1 MIERPTEAERC
12 PKCRKKY
19 EEWWLGASS
28 QLICACA
35 NRARLGP
42 GMQVQKNTE
51 QMICVLKNHSNI
63 LRFNESAHAAGMC
76 VNIVVVIARFR
87 FLVPEVVWPSKGAQ
101 MDVGKGLADEGVVGG
116 KIGGDRQVQCP
127 VRIVMSVVVTE
138 MLHVLHQNR
147 LDGMFYELWT
157 SRTQSFHEPSI
168 L

>member
-1 MIERPTEAERC
+1 MPEEVRTMVARRFQPAHLRVCKSCSPGTRSAGAKKHRTNDLRAE
-12 PKCRKKY
+12 
-19 EEWWLGASS
+19 
-28 QLICACA
+28 
-35 NRARLGP
+35 
-42 GMQVQKNTE
+42 
-51 QMICVLKNHSNI
+51 NHSGI
-63 LRFNESAHAAGMC
+63 LRFNENAHAAGIC
-76 VNIVVVIARFR
+76 VNVVVGIARFR

-138 MLHVLHQNR
+138 ILHVLHQNR

-168 L
+168 LL